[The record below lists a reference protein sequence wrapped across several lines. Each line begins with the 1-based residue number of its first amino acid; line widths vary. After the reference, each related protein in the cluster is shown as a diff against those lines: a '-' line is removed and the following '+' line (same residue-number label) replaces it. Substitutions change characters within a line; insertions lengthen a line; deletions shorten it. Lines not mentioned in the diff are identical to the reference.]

1 VFKSSI
7 AQPFTRSVAA
17 AEAAVAAAAAAD
29 DDDDDGD
36 VADLSPPSAAAGQWY
51 GRAERDGVRRLLA
64 LLQPLMWRSNKMT
77 SALDHPL
84 PPRQVWERECAGEAL
99 SLTSCSW
106 LTC

>member
-1 VFKSSI
+1 
-7 AQPFTRSVAA
+7 
-17 AEAAVAAAAAAD
+17 
-29 DDDDDGD
+29 
-36 VADLSPPSAAAGQWY
+36 
-51 GRAERDGVRRLLA
+51 
-64 LLQPLMWRSNKMT
+64 MWRSNKMT